1 MAARPLRHLLF
12 AATFPIRPPIVGPTA
27 RAVGGEKNRRGACER
42 EQNAIRKGHGPCA
55 SLNGDHI
62 LRWQIFKCVEDKAGD
77 FYFMCIF
84 NLNDGRGAFGRGLA
98 FLMDSLSER

>member
-1 MAARPLRHLLF
+1 MVR
-12 AATFPIRPPIVGPTA
+12 VPTL
-27 RAVGGEKNRRGACER
+27 N
-42 EQNAIRKGHGPCA
+42 P
-55 SLNGDHI
+55 LNGDHI

-84 NLNDGRGAFGRGLA
+84 NLNDGRGAFGWGMGGEGFGLA